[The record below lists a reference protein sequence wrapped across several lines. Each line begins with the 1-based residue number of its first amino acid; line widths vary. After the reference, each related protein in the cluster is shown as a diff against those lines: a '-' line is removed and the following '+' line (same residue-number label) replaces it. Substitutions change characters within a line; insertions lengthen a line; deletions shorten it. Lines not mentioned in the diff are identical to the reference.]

1 MWLSTAAGL
10 VLFLYGFG
18 AESSGQ
24 RTAMSGSDPAP
35 AWTAV
40 DAQNCGSSGASCQVL
55 GQSLE
60 NPRSISRIRADGT
73 FFVGTSGNA
82 QSDLINELITNQD
95 SDSSTIYRYTEA
107 GGLAPWVTQKPSQF
121 ILAFD
126 VSSRSYV
133 PIQVG
138 INGVEPQGGDLYYTI
153 LYNKGPAS
161 YEQRSRSDTADTGI
175 SFGELRRIVGGVT
188 NPNGQDEKLA
198 DLGQAEINHH
208 NPDGVVYP
216 VADGF
221 GHQPGDPVYAMNPY
235 GLLLR
240 DDKIFVADAAGNDLF
255 RYNKDTSNLSLIANF
270 PIRLQT
276 QEPVPV
282 KVFQG
287 PDNLLYVTLF
297 RCVNE
302 VTAGAFGGVAEV
314 NPATGDFHMVSFNR
328 LPISGTIGPDG
339 FLYVLEFSN
348 QDAPK
353 SGRVLRTRPQN
364 YDDFNG
370 RPVSDGEVVV
380 NHLDYPVDMAFDPQ
394 GRLVIVES
402 GTLDAFTVDGRVIR
416 VTLQP

>member
-1 MWLSTAAGL
+1 MRLSRAVGL
-10 VLFLYGFG
+10 LLFLYAFG

-24 RTAMSGSDPAP
+24 RAVMSGSDPAP
-35 AWTAV
+35 ALTAV
-40 DAQNCGSSGASCQVL
+40 DVRNCGNSGSHCQVL
-55 GQSLE
+55 GQSLG
-60 NPRSISRIRADGT
+60 NARSISKIRADGT

-107 GGLAPWVTQKPSQF
+107 GGLASWVTQKPSQF

-126 VSSRSYV
+126 VGSLSFV

-175 SFGELRRIVGGVT
+175 SFGELRKIVGGVT
-188 NPNGQDEKLA
+188 NPNGQDVKLA
-198 DLGQAEINHH
+198 DLGQAELNYN

-221 GHQPGDPVYAMNPY
+221 GHQPGDPLYAMNPY

-240 DDKIFVADAAGNDLF
+240 DNKIFVADAAGNDLF

-270 PIRLQT
+270 PLRLQT

-287 PDNLLYVTLF
+287 PGNLLYVTLF

-328 LPISGTIGPDG
+328 LPISGTVGPDG

-353 SGRVLRTRPQN
+353 SGRVLRTHPQN
-364 YDDFNG
+364 YNDFNG
-370 RPVSDGEVVV
+370 RPVSDGEVVI
-380 NHLDYPVDMAFDPQ
+380 NHLNYPVDMAFDPQ

-402 GTLDAFTVDGRVIR
+402 GTLDAFAVAGRVIR